1 MDDQG
6 MEMPLFRLL
15 CLVATAISFLVI
27 IPTNYL
33 HHRPAEINAAVF
45 CFGLSM
51 LWLFRRACLGKHHLK
66 TFFFLLLFLLNLVWF
81 PSGGTSGSSG
91 YFFYCLFL
99 YAPIF
104 YRGKTRWLLLVLAV
118 IDAVILLAAEIV
130 FPGSVAYYAAAYDRT
145 VDLAVGL
152 VMSVLCCS
160 MMLWVL
166 LEQHDREQ
174 RRLMSLN
181 EELRL
186 TMDDRACVESSML
199 QDRELLHA
207 VVEGTTD
214 AVFVKNL
221 QGQYL
226 LFNRAAEVMTGVSAS
241 RALGNDDLT
250 VFPPD
255 AARKAMEKDRLVLE
269 TREPQTNELNLPSPD
284 GETRIFEAIK
294 GPLQDGKGNLVGI
307 FGISRDVTERRR
319 MAEELRKLN
328 EELELRVVERTGRL
342 ESAMREQE
350 SFSYSVSH
358 DLRGPLRHI
367 NSYAAIIEE
376 EFGAEL
382 PAEAKRYMDRI
393 RNSSRIMGDLID
405 DLLELSRIG
414 RSELR
419 KVPVSLSELAGG
431 IGRELLESEPARQA
445 ELVIEPGLRAHGD
458 RVLLRQLLE
467 NLLDNAWKYSRG
479 RGCARIEVGKSNWGE
494 RDAFFVRDNGVGF
507 DMTYQDKLFGAFQ
520 RLHGSEFEGT
530 GIGLATVKR
539 IVERHGGTVW
549 AQGEVDAGA
558 TIYFTLS

>member
-1 MDDQG
+1 

-15 CLVATAISFLVI
+15 CLLATATSFLVI
-27 IPTNYL
+27 VPTNYL
-33 HHRPAEINAAVF
+33 HHRPAEINAAVI
-45 CFGLSM
+45 CFGLGT

-118 IDAVILLAAEIV
+118 ADALALLAAEIA
-130 FPGSVAYYAAAYDRT
+130 FPGSVAYYGAAYERT
-145 VDLAVGL
+145 ADLAVGL
-152 VMSVLCCS
+152 VMSVFCCS

-174 RRLMSLN
+174 QRLLALN
-181 EELRL
+181 QELRQ

-207 VVEGTTD
+207 VVDGTTD

-226 LFNRAAEVMTGVSAS
+226 LFNRAAEVMTGVSAGA
-241 RALGNDDLT
+241 ALGHDDLT
-250 VFPPD
+250 VFVPD
-255 AARKAMEKDRLVLE
+255 VARNAMAKDRLVLD
-269 TREPQTNELNLPSPD
+269 TREPQTLELHTLTSE
-284 GETRIFEAIK
+284 GEERIFEAIK
-294 GPLQDGKGNLVGI
+294 GPLQDGKGNLIGV
-307 FGISRDVTERRR
+307 FGISRDVTDRRR
-319 MAEELRKLN
+319 MAQELRMLN
-328 EELELRVVERTGRL
+328 EELELRVVERTARL
-342 ESAMREQE
+342 ETAMREQE

-367 NSYAAIIEE
+367 NCYTAIIEE

-382 PAEAKRYMDRI
+382 SAEAKRYMDRI

-414 RSELR
+414 RLELN
-419 KVPVSLSELAGG
+419 KVPVSLSELARG
-431 IGRELLESEPARQA
+431 IGRELLESDPARQA
-445 ELVIEPGLRAHGD
+445 ELVIEPGLQAHGD

-467 NLLDNAWKYSRG
+467 NLLDNAWKYSRD

-494 RDAFFVRDNGVGF
+494 QKAFFVRDNGVGF
-507 DMTYQDKLFGAFQ
+507 DMAYQDKLFGAFQ